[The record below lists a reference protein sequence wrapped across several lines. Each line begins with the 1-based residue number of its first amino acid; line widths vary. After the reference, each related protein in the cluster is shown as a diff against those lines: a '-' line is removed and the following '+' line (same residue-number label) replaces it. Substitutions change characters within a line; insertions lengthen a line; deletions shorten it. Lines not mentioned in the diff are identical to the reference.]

1 MKERLKSYSF
11 WVSIASAIMAV
22 LQIIFAKLDIDVFN
36 ELTTAFLGVLV
47 VAGIID
53 KPKGGNDTPTVNVDE
68 DNNLIDEG

>member
-22 LQIIFAKLDIDVFN
+22 LQLIFAKFNIDAFN
-36 ELTTAFLGVLV
+36 ELTTAFLGALV

-53 KPKGGNDTPTVNVDE
+53 KPK
-68 DNNLIDEG
+68 DNNAKIENNDDEQLE